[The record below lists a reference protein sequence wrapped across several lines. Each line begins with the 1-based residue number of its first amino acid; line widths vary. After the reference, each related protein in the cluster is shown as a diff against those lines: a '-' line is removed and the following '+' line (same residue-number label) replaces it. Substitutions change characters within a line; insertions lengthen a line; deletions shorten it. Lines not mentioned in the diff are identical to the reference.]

1 MKKPSCLR
9 YWQIVCQMFLLMG
22 FNICRVRLL
31 WIIVLTVKHIVQF
44 MRLFMACFRTQLPQ
58 SRFFFCIF
66 FSLLNS
72 RLVLLQVFC
81 SKIRHYVRDQN
92 CFQWSISLFLSC
104 LCLEIGTGQHNML
117 RTTGL
122 YINISVPRSSSLSI
136 CIC

>member
-58 SRFFFCIF
+58 SRFFSAFF

-81 SKIRHYVRDQN
+81 SKIRHYIRDQN
-92 CFQWSISLFLSC
+92 CFQWSIFFIPFLFMFR
-104 LCLEIGTGQHNML
+104 NWYW
-117 RTTGL
+117 TTGL

>member
-1 MKKPSCLR
+1 MPNVPSDGFQHLQGEVVVNHR
-9 YWQIVCQMFLLMG
+9 VDSKTYSSIHALVHGMFPHTTSTEQ
-22 FNICRVRLL
+22 V
-31 WIIVLTVKHIVQF
+31 
-44 MRLFMACFRTQLPQ
+44 
-58 SRFFFCIF
+58 FFLHFF

-92 CFQWSISLFLSC
+92 CFQWSIFFIPFLFMFR
-104 LCLEIGTGQHNML
+104 NWYW
-117 RTTGL
+117 TTGL